1 MYFFN
6 IEKPA
11 AIWKKLILR
20 GQDWK
25 FRHLKKKGINLIK
38 KSDKNILGI
47 GISTGGF
54 AEVQMSLKNKNEKII
69 ATTIDKKGLTDT
81 KKYLKGSV

>member
-1 MYFFN
+1 MKEIN
-6 IEKPA
+6 
-11 AIWKKLILR
+11 
-20 GQDWK
+20 
-25 FRHLKKKGINLIK
+25 LKGTGLKVSPSEKKGINLIK